1 MTHMESKSET
11 YIPTSTK
18 LKGEVLRQVY
28 RVWLFRKLLP
38 VLVFE
43 VVLLSA
49 VLYGLGQV
57 VFIQR
62 VFENALNVIFTNPSG
77 IGSFV
82 VSMFARAP
90 LVTQILGFGILVL
103 LALLIRHLTQGMLR
117 LFLVREN
124 FFSRV
129 RQ

>member
-1 MTHMESKSET
+1 MELKSEN

-18 LKGEVLRQVY
+18 LKGEALRQIY

-38 VLVFE
+38 VLVLE
-43 VVLLSA
+43 IILLS
-49 VLYGLGQV
+49 VILYGLGQV

-62 VFENALNVIFTNPSG
+62 VFENALNVLFVNPSG
-77 IGSFV
+77 IGFFV
-82 VSMFARAP
+82 VSMFTSASLA
-90 LVTQILGFGILVL
+90 TQILGFGVLIL
-103 LALLIRHLTQGMLR
+103 LAFLIRHFTQGMLR

-124 FFSRV
+124 FFSKV